1 MPLQGVC
8 GIEGALDITC
18 HGFYTCRKCACTLY
32 MNTVKKGTISLPE
45 SRSEKPPRAAISDG
59 SGA

>member
-1 MPLQGVC
+1 MGL
-8 GIEGALDITC
+8 EALLTSLVMVSIHTGSV
-18 HGFYTCRKCACTLY
+18 HVHCTLY